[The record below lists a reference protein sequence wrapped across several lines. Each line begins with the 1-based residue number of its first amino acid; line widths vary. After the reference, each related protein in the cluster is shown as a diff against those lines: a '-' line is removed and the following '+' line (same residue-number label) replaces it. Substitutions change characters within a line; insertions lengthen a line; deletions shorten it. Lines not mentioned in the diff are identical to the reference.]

1 MTAFLCYAYG
11 HNTPFTNRWFVQVIN
26 ILQERLAEKQK
37 KNEWNEILIIQPATG
52 RILSPRDIKKNQ
64 IPFILSATQFKP
76 SYLST
81 TGQK

>member
-1 MTAFLCYAYG
+1 MVCASYKYSPRKISRKT
-11 HNTPFTNRWFVQVIN
+11 
-26 ILQERLAEKQK
+26 K